1 MNRRVQHRLMNL
13 IMLVTA
19 MSIAGSPVAAPERPL
34 ELSAKA
40 AVSVAPHSAAPFMT
54 PSEPH
59 FRMPDRSESRAER
72 NPSACESDRALC
84 YDAGHIVFR
93 PARRFLPEIPGL
105 QGENISVKRD
115 RIIFR
120 YSF

>member
-1 MNRRVQHRLMNL
+1 MNL
-13 IMLVTA
+13 LTIVTA
-19 MSIAGSPVAAPERPL
+19 MSIAGAPAAAPDGRPL
-34 ELSAKA
+34 ALSPKA
-40 AVSVAPHSAAPFMT
+40 AVIAAPHSSAPFVM
-54 PSEPH
+54 PSSESN
-59 FRMPDRSESRAER
+59 FRLPERSESRTER

-84 YDAGHIVFR
+84 YDAGHIVFK